1 MKRKLIVAIDGPAG
15 AGKSTIAK
23 IVARELG
30 YLYIDTGAMYR
41 AITWKAIR
49 NGVPLRDDQT
59 LTELTGKTELLLK
72 QDKKNN
78 LLKVFVDGEDVTHK
92 IRSEKI
98 SRNTNVVAAVQKVR
112 KILRDKQRT
121 LGKNGGVVME
131 GRDIGT
137 AVFPNADIK
146 FYLDASPQERAK
158 RRYQELKAKRKR
170 VSLERIAKALAQRDY
185 KDKHR
190 GISPLKQAK
199 DAIVIDSTNL
209 TLEQVAQ
216 RMTLLIH
223 QQRRP
228 EP

>member
-1 MKRKLIVAIDGPAG
+1 MKKKLIVAIDGPAG

-23 IVARELG
+23 IVARELS

-41 AITWKAIR
+41 AVTWKALQKK
-49 NGVPLRDDQT
+49 VPLRNADA
-59 LTELTGKTELLLK
+59 LTKLTAETNLVLK
-72 QDKKNN
+72 QDRKNN

-98 SRNTNVVAAVQKVR
+98 SRNTNVVAAVQGVR
-112 KILRDKQRT
+112 KILRDKQRAM
-121 LGKNGGVVME
+121 GKKGGVVME

-158 RRYQELKAKRKR
+158 RRFQELKAKGKR

-199 DAIVIDSTNL
+199 DAIVIDSTDL
-209 TLEQVAQ
+209 SLEQVAQ
-216 RMTLLIH
+216 RILGAIQLAC
-223 QQRRP
+223 RK
-228 EP
+228 